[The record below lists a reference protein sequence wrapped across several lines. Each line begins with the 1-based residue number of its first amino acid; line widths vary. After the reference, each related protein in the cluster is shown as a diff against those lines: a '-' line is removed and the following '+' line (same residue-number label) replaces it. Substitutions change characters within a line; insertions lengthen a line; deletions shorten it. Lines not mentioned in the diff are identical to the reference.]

1 MALRPEIAEKP
12 LEAINALVPFTTED
26 SVYLRRF
33 AREAIRPRGVWAAH
47 IKLLKETPKHGLP
60 ILEPLRA
67 DPSRYVQDSV
77 ANWLND
83 AWKSQPTWVEA
94 L

>member
-1 MALRPEIAEKP
+1 MPVI
-12 LEAINALVPFTTED
+12 IF
-26 SVYLRRF
+26 F
-33 AREAIRPRGVWAAH
+33 ASAIRPRGVWAAH
-47 IKLLKETPKHGLP
+47 IKLLKESPEHGLP

-83 AWKSQPTWVEA
+83 AWKSQPEWVEA
-94 L
+94 LCAQWTHDCPTDATAYIVKRALRNKK